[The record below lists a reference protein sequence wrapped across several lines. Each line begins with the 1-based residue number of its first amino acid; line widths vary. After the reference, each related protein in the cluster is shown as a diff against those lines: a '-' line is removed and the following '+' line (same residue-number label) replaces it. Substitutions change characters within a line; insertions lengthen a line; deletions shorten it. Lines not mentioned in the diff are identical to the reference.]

1 MDFLSLAAIAA
12 PLLALAGVLAEIV
25 AKKPSALAD
34 LLQDSEAFARAPLRT
49 TPVARRDLVP
59 ANDRAKLAA

>member
-25 AKKPSALAD
+25 ARKPSALAD
-34 LLQDSEAFARAPLRT
+34 LLQDSEAFARAPLGA
-49 TPVARRDLVP
+49 TPVARRDLMP